1 MKDWKTW
8 AIVLL
13 AGVLLFQYLQLR
25 DFERLYSDGML
36 LRRQEIDKVSA
47 DALKTRLDNSAIHMI
62 QMNCAQVETT
72 LKQWDACVIKGLQ
85 AAKKNENDDASH

>member
-8 AIVLL
+8 AILLL
-13 AGVLLFQYLQLR
+13 AGVVLFQYAELR
-25 DFERLYSDGML
+25 SLEDVYHDGMQA
-36 LRRQEIDKVSA
+36 RRQEINKVSA

-72 LKQWDACVIKGLQ
+72 LKQWDACVIKGIQ
-85 AAKKNENDDASH
+85 GTD